1 MAYRE
6 LGDGRLDVE
15 YLSNELTDEQRKVWN
30 EALFKSKGKSNTK
43 LGVRLVIAGATANE
57 VVKFTS
63 KVFDGKWEAKQP
75 QHKKHR
81 AERALDQILKR
92 VPNYWETAE
101 GKKIKEEYADTLAKL
116 GVDVNKNLPVTRVD
130 MKRSKFYWAIAERVT
145 GYTYCALEGMTYLQR
160 DASVGRKLVAAK
172 TFAPLANV
180 KFGSPLDNPLQ
191 RLMDSTGEPQDDKF
205 ADYDECRK
213 FEIESLANVDADVVS
228 KVDPYELMCDVI
240 RANFSRYWRG
250 SVPEWRAKSKIELDC
265 LIEAFY
271 AVCRE
276 MGIVGVVDYNINA
289 RTYVSEAASKG
300 IMKNIIKL
308 SGTYRRLVK
317 SGFAESV
324 ARETVLGEINNNIAS
339 RASRTALRFYG
350 RTDYEDTPAE
360 EREKAKKVSTRSG
373 SGGSRKRTMTL
384 EEFAKANGIEKE
396 EAENE

>member
-6 LGDGRLDVE
+6 LEDGRLDVE
-15 YLSNELTDEQRKVWN
+15 YLSDELTDEQRKVWN
-30 EALFKSKGKSNTK
+30 EALSKSKGKSNTK
-43 LGVRLVIAGATANE
+43 LGVKLVLAGATANE

-63 KVFDGKWEAKQP
+63 KVSDGKWEVKPA
-75 QHKKHR
+75 QHKKRR

-101 GKKIKEEYADTLAKL
+101 GKKMKEEYADTLAQL

-145 GYTYCALEGMTYLQR
+145 GYTYCALSGMTYLQR
-160 DASVGRKLVAAK
+160 DASVGRKLVAAT
-172 TFAPLANV
+172 TFAPLAKV

-205 ADYDECRK
+205 ANYNECRK
-213 FEIESLANVDADVVS
+213 FEIESLANVDAEVVS

-240 RANFSRYWRG
+240 RANFSHYWRG
-250 SVPEWRAKSKIELDC
+250 STPEWRVKSKIELDC

-276 MGIVGVVDYNINA
+276 MGIVGVVDYNLNA
-289 RTYVSEAASKG
+289 RTWVSAAATKG